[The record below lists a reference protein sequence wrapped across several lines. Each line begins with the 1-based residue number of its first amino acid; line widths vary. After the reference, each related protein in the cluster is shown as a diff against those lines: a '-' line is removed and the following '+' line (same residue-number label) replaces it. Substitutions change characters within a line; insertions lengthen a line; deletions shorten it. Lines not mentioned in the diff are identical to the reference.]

1 MVYHND
7 SSRWFA
13 VSSPPTLFAVP
24 VCFGF
29 MGGVA
34 KKTKLLLLIGVS
46 DWSIIMIRPGGLLL
60 VVSYPIFAVPVCFG
74 FMDGVA
80 KKKSK

>member
-1 MVYHND
+1 
-7 SSRWFA
+7 
-13 VSSPPTLFAVP
+13 
-24 VCFGF
+24 
-29 MGGVA
+29 
-34 KKTKLLLLIGVS
+34 
-46 DWSIIMIRPGGLLL
+46 MIRPGGLLL